1 MKFNSFDEIT
11 EKELEELYLYRVE
24 AIEKLYSNLS
34 NEKKICMI
42 EAETKLFCEW
52 AKLLNEDIKQWKWE
66 RKLIFFSILGGGYDE
81 KTDTCKFG
89 PYVFE
94 LPILRY
100 DQRCVLELLG
110 KVEAYDRNTSI
121 YTLSK
126 NAFREYISILK
137 KYDKKICSKGF
148 LAFGK
153 WRKYNSG
160 SKEDA
165 KKLYTSLQ
173 GYETGWDVAESEDT
187 AISWLCSGFL
197 GHYNIYV
204 FYTLDENDKYE
215 IPKIFIYINKETRYI
230 ENIMG
235 VDDSKGFDD
244 EMNDVMNDAVEDFLD
259 NEFPVPDEIHP
270 IVRKNAL
277 EEFKDSR
284 MIPYL
289 IRKTNRNEE
298 LTKEEYMFLYE
309 SMYRNGGPVICKD
322 RRIRKMLEENPIK
335 NRDIAIEIL
344 SKGGYAYI
352 LMFVSQELQDDFEV
366 VKLAVSSDGNTLK
379 YASPRLREDA
389 YLQQIAN
396 GESQIEQEIPFHG
409 KTK

>member
-1 MKFNSFDEIT
+1 MKFNSFDEAT

-24 AIEKLYSNLS
+24 AIEKLYPNLS

-165 KKLYTSLQ
+165 KKLYTSGKL
-173 GYETGWDVAESEDT
+173 
-187 AISWLCSGFL
+187 
-197 GHYNIYV
+197 H
-204 FYTLDENDKYE
+204 
-215 IPKIFIYINKETRYI
+215 FI
-230 ENIMG
+230 
-235 VDDSKGFDD
+235 
-244 EMNDVMNDAVEDFLD
+244 
-259 NEFPVPDEIHP
+259 
-270 IVRKNAL
+270 IV
-277 EEFKDSR
+277 
-284 MIPYL
+284 
-289 IRKTNRNEE
+289 
-298 LTKEEYMFLYE
+298 
-309 SMYRNGGPVICKD
+309 
-322 RRIRKMLEENPIK
+322 
-335 NRDIAIEIL
+335 
-344 SKGGYAYI
+344 
-352 LMFVSQELQDDFEV
+352 
-366 VKLAVSSDGNTLK
+366 
-379 YASPRLREDA
+379 
-389 YLQQIAN
+389 
-396 GESQIEQEIPFHG
+396 
-409 KTK
+409 

>member
-1 MKFNSFDEIT
+1 M
-11 EKELEELYLYRVE
+11 
-24 AIEKLYSNLS
+24 
-34 NEKKICMI
+34 
-42 EAETKLFCEW
+42 
-52 AKLLNEDIKQWKWE
+52 
-66 RKLIFFSILGGGYDE
+66 
-81 KTDTCKFG
+81 
-89 PYVFE
+89 
-94 LPILRY
+94 
-100 DQRCVLELLG
+100 
-110 KVEAYDRNTSI
+110 
-121 YTLSK
+121 
-126 NAFREYISILK
+126 K

-244 EMNDVMNDAVEDFLD
+244 EMNDVMNDAVEDFLA